1 MVLSEEVPFLKPI
14 ENTTDITTEI
24 IRRCEQILCDDVDYN
39 KLKEDGYNFTT
50 VIPYGNPE
58 DPCFQANQVFKFI
71 NPNEQNVHRRL
82 GKYFT
87 EGRHYFKA
95 KITNDKR
102 DPPNM
107 LTRKGLMKA
116 MYMGKTKLAET
127 FQDYVFTLLDGLW
140 KRHKEVVVSEMK
152 AVEKQL
158 EEERGKRR
166 EAEIINKQNIFLR
179 EAYCNDFSSN
189 ESNETELAIMRRQ
202 YLTTYYVYLVDWQYV
217 NAKYW
222 KKFPS
227 DEKEPVKQPRKKTA
241 EVKETVYEGI
251 DLNSDSDDS
260 DASTMEKSLK
270 DKRSKKSKLDVTQ
283 PHKNGIQE
291 PYEMNYINMRDLEN
305 GENEEYYFYISA
317 KECTKDH
324 FKLIMPIQLDK
335 TKHYTEMIN
344 YIINGEKIVDR
355 TAYPINSYEPTELAN
370 TDFDDN
376 VSTPVS
382 KVYKTTYDI
391 LTSARSRSYI
401 TMNRELLIGMN
412 NKKRR

>member
-1 MVLSEEVPFLKPI
+1 MYRDLLDDEVLNKQKVNTQNARINLITEYGVIHACYLYKNDIAIVFQKFMREVIKQLK
-14 ENTTDITTEI
+14 NTG
-24 IRRCEQILCDDVDYN
+24 VA
-39 KLKEDGYNFTT
+39 T
-50 VIPYGNPE
+50 VIE
-58 DPCFQANQVFKFI
+58 AHNQLSKV
-71 NPNEQNVHRRL
+71 
-82 GKYFT
+82 
-87 EGRHYFKA
+87 
-95 KITNDKR
+95 
-102 DPPNM
+102 
-107 LTRKGLMKA
+107 
-116 MYMGKTKLAET
+116 
-127 FQDYVFTLLDGLW
+127 
-140 KRHKEVVVSEMK
+140 
-152 AVEKQL
+152 L

-189 ESNETELAIMRRQ
+189 ESNETELVIMRRQ

-227 DEKEPVKQPRKKTA
+227 DGKEPVRQPRKKTD

-305 GENEEYYFYISA
+305 GENEEYYFYIST

-335 TKHYTEMIN
+335 TKHYTEMLN
-344 YIINGEKIVDR
+344 YIVNGEKIVDR

>member
-1 MVLSEEVPFLKPI
+1 MNRTEVPFLAPV
-14 ENTTDITTEI
+14 EDTTDITTEI
-24 IRRCEQILCDDVDYN
+24 IRRCEELIKSDDMEEYQTQKRDGRDFKSILAYGTPYEPYFHAKTVFRTINITNDKYHIKKHL
-39 KLKEDGYNFTT
+39 KLGM
-50 VIPYGNPE
+50 
-58 DPCFQANQVFKFI
+58 
-71 NPNEQNVHRRL
+71 
-82 GKYFT
+82 
-87 EGRHYFKA
+87 HYIKA
-95 KITNDKR
+95 KITEDNNSAD
-102 DPPNM
+102 NM
-107 LTRKGLMKA
+107 LTREGLTKV
-116 MYMGKTKLAET
+116 MYMGKTKLAEA
-127 FQDYVFTLLDGLW
+127 FQHYVFTLLDGLW
-140 KRHKEVVVSEMK
+140 KRHKEVVVSEMR
-152 AVEKQL
+152 VTEKQL

-189 ESNETELAIMRRQ
+189 ESDETELTILRRQ

-227 DEKEPVKQPRKKTA
+227 DGKEPVRQPRKKTA

-335 TKHYTEMIN
+335 AKHYTEMLN
-344 YIINGEKIVDR
+344 YIVNGEKIVDR

-401 TMNRELLIGMN
+401 TMNRELLIGMK

>member
-1 MVLSEEVPFLKPI
+1 MSSKVYQEIDGSHTFVKKVIMEHYDHISEQDKENFDKIRVYNTVDDPLFNGSDVYYCLKKTHDNIKRMYRDLLDDEVLNKQKVNTQNARINLITEYGVIHACYLYKNDIAIVFQKFMREVIKQLK
-14 ENTTDITTEI
+14 NTG
-24 IRRCEQILCDDVDYN
+24 VA
-39 KLKEDGYNFTT
+39 T
-50 VIPYGNPE
+50 VIE
-58 DPCFQANQVFKFI
+58 AHNQLSKV
-71 NPNEQNVHRRL
+71 
-82 GKYFT
+82 
-87 EGRHYFKA
+87 
-95 KITNDKR
+95 
-102 DPPNM
+102 
-107 LTRKGLMKA
+107 
-116 MYMGKTKLAET
+116 
-127 FQDYVFTLLDGLW
+127 
-140 KRHKEVVVSEMK
+140 
-152 AVEKQL
+152 L

-189 ESNETELAIMRRQ
+189 ESNETELVIMRRQ

-227 DEKEPVKQPRKKTA
+227 DGKEPVRQPRKKTA

-344 YIINGEKIVDR
+344 YIVNGEKIVDR

-376 VSTPVS
+376 VSTPVNN
-382 KVYKTTYDI
+382 VYKTTYDI

-401 TMNRELLIGMN
+401 TMNRELLIGMTG
-412 NKKRR
+412 KKRR

>member
-1 MVLSEEVPFLKPI
+1 MSSKVYQEIDGSHTFVKKVIMEHYDHISEQDKENFDKIRVYNTVDDPLFNGSDVYYCLKKTHDNIKRMYRDLLDDEVLNKQKVNTQNARINLITEYGVIHACYLYKNDIAIVFQKFMREVIKQLK
-14 ENTTDITTEI
+14 NTG
-24 IRRCEQILCDDVDYN
+24 VA
-39 KLKEDGYNFTT
+39 T
-50 VIPYGNPE
+50 VIE
-58 DPCFQANQVFKFI
+58 AHNQLSKV
-71 NPNEQNVHRRL
+71 
-82 GKYFT
+82 
-87 EGRHYFKA
+87 
-95 KITNDKR
+95 
-102 DPPNM
+102 
-107 LTRKGLMKA
+107 
-116 MYMGKTKLAET
+116 
-127 FQDYVFTLLDGLW
+127 
-140 KRHKEVVVSEMK
+140 
-152 AVEKQL
+152 L

-227 DEKEPVKQPRKKTA
+227 DGKEPVRQPRKKTA

-344 YIINGEKIVDR
+344 YIVNGEKIVDR

-401 TMNRELLIGMN
+401 TMNRESLIGMN

>member
-1 MVLSEEVPFLKPI
+1 MSSKVYQEIDGSHTFVKKVIMEHYDHISEQDKENFDKIRVYNTVDDPLFNGSDVYYCLKKTHDNIKRMYRDLLDDEVLNKQKVNTQNARINLITEYGVIHACYLYKNDIAIVFQKFMREVIKQLK
-14 ENTTDITTEI
+14 NTG
-24 IRRCEQILCDDVDYN
+24 VA
-39 KLKEDGYNFTT
+39 T
-50 VIPYGNPE
+50 VIE
-58 DPCFQANQVFKFI
+58 AHNQLSKV
-71 NPNEQNVHRRL
+71 
-82 GKYFT
+82 
-87 EGRHYFKA
+87 
-95 KITNDKR
+95 
-102 DPPNM
+102 
-107 LTRKGLMKA
+107 
-116 MYMGKTKLAET
+116 
-127 FQDYVFTLLDGLW
+127 
-140 KRHKEVVVSEMK
+140 
-152 AVEKQL
+152 L

-189 ESNETELAIMRRQ
+189 ESDETELAILRRQ

-227 DEKEPVKQPRKKTA
+227 DGKEPVRQPRKNTA
-241 EVKETVYEGI
+241 EVKETVYECI
-251 DLNSDSDDS
+251 DLNSDSDNS

-305 GENEEYYFYISA
+305 GENEEYYFYINA

-335 TKHYTEMIN
+335 TKHYTEMLN
-344 YIINGEKIVDR
+344 YIVNGEKIVDR

>member
-1 MVLSEEVPFLKPI
+1 MSSKVYQEIDGSHTFVKKVIMEHYDHISEQDKENFDKIRVYNTVDDPLFNGSDVYYCLKKTHDNIKRMYRDLLDDEVLKKQKVNIQNARINLITEYGVIHACYLYKNDIAIVFQKFMREVIKQLK
-14 ENTTDITTEI
+14 NTG
-24 IRRCEQILCDDVDYN
+24 VA
-39 KLKEDGYNFTT
+39 T
-50 VIPYGNPE
+50 VIE
-58 DPCFQANQVFKFI
+58 AHNQLSKV
-71 NPNEQNVHRRL
+71 
-82 GKYFT
+82 
-87 EGRHYFKA
+87 
-95 KITNDKR
+95 
-102 DPPNM
+102 
-107 LTRKGLMKA
+107 
-116 MYMGKTKLAET
+116 
-127 FQDYVFTLLDGLW
+127 
-140 KRHKEVVVSEMK
+140 
-152 AVEKQL
+152 L

-227 DEKEPVKQPRKKTA
+227 DGKEPVRQPRKKTA

-251 DLNSDSDDS
+251 DLNNDSDDS

-291 PYEMNYINMRDLEN
+291 PYDMNYINMRDLEN

-335 TKHYTEMIN
+335 TKHYTEMLN
-344 YIINGEKIVDR
+344 YIVNGEKIVDR